1 MTSKPLDILRE
12 GVIIHSGGKSED
24 LPLHSQLPPVSRKT
38 RGTNLYDLRMKR
50 VALLALLSQSALG
63 VLQAQPATGDTIT
76 TRTHRL
82 SEVTVVET
90 MKKRAVASTA
100 PMHVIDQ
107 EAIAAHGVTD
117 LADALNRIPGITLRD
132 YGGAGGMK
140 TVSVRGFGAQHTG
153 VCYDGVMLSECQS
166 GQIDVA
172 RYSLDNVDNI
182 ALVIGDNDDIF
193 IPAKNASSAA
203 VLNINTMT
211 TPTGDTRPRLTA
223 QMRLGSFGYACP
235 FFRYSQSL
243 GNRLSFSAT
252 GEYTYAENDYPF
264 TLHNG
269 NLTTRERRTNSRMN
283 SGHGE
288 VGVAW
293 RPGRHDLLAV
303 KLYYYDNDRQLPGQ
317 VRYYTDLSM
326 EQLRDRNFFGQL
338 RYKAVL
344 GHAVSLRADAKFNWA
359 MSKYRDAAYKGGVND
374 ADYWQRE
381 AYASACV
388 LYAPTDRWAFDYSLD
403 YSFNNLNSS
412 LNTDTKPYRH
422 TLLQSITAKYKTRRI
437 TMIARL
443 LGSLYFNDAQLG
455 AAAHDFK
462 KLSPSLS
469 VSYRPFL
476 AHDFHLRASY
486 KNIFRTPTFNESYF
500 FHYGSTDLQ
509 PESTDQYNIGAT
521 WNGKPWHRAEAT
533 VTVDGYLNH
542 VRDKIVAVPYNMF
555 VWTNINVGK
564 VEMLGLDA
572 TLSLTHRF
580 NQRHSLVV
588 SGSYSYQQAENKTNS
603 ESPNYGKQIA
613 YVPLHSGSASVG
625 YRNPWVDI
633 VLHATATSMR
643 YGNNE
648 HYTGTDIE
656 GYQDLGLALSH
667 SFPIGKGRLDLR
679 LDLKNLLDKQ
689 YEIVRM
695 YPMPGRSWQAT
706 MKFTL

>member
-1 MTSKPLDILRE
+1 MIE
-12 GVIIHSGGKSED
+12 I
-24 LPLHSQLPPVSRKT
+24 
-38 RGTNLYDLRMKR
+38 
-50 VALLALLSQSALG
+50 ALLTLLSQPMMCLSSA
-63 VLQAQPATGDTIT
+63 QDRSGDTLT
-76 TRTHRL
+76 TRTHQL
-82 SEVTVVET
+82 DEVTVVET
-90 MKKRAVASTA
+90 MKRRTVASTA
-100 PMHVIDQ
+100 PMHVMDSK
-107 EAIAAHGVTD
+107 AFSAYGVTD
-117 LADALNRIPGITLRD
+117 FADALNRIPGITLRD

-182 ALVIGDNDDIF
+182 SLVIGDNDDIF

-203 VLNINTMT
+203 VLNINTMGA
-211 TPTGDTRPRLTA
+211 PTGNKRPQLTA
-223 QMRLGSFGYACP
+223 QMRLGSFGYVCP
-235 FFRYSQSL
+235 FVRYGQSL
-243 GNRLSFSAT
+243 SEKFAFSVA

-269 NLTTRERRTNSRMN
+269 SITTRERRTNSRMN

-288 VGVAW
+288 LGLTW
-293 RPGRHDLLAV
+293 RPGRHDLLTA

-317 VRYYTDLSM
+317 VRYYTNLSL

-338 RYKAVL
+338 RYKTVL
-344 GHAVSLRADAKFNWA
+344 SHTVSLRADAKFNWA
-359 MSKYRDAAYKGGVND
+359 VSKYRDGAYQGGVND

-388 LYAPTDRWAFDYSLD
+388 LYAPTDIWAFDYSLD

-412 LNTDTKPYRH
+412 LSTDTKPFRH
-422 TLLQSITAKYKTRRI
+422 TVLQSITAKYKTSRF
-437 TMIARL
+437 TAIARV
-443 LGSLYFNDAQLG
+443 LGSLYFNDAKLG
-455 AAAHDFK
+455 ASAHNFK
-462 KLSPSLS
+462 RLSPSLS

-476 AHDFHLRASY
+476 SHDFYVRASY
-486 KNIFRTPTFNESYF
+486 KDIFRAPTFNESYF
-500 FHYGSTDLQ
+500 FHYGSTDLK
-509 PESTDQYNIGAT
+509 PEKTDQYNIGAT
-521 WNGKPWHRAEAT
+521 YNGRLWRKAEAT

-555 VWTNINVGK
+555 VWTNVNIGK

-580 NQRHSLVV
+580 NQRHAIVA
-588 SGSYSYQQAENKTNS
+588 SGSYSYQQAENKTNR

-613 YVPLHSGSASVG
+613 YVPLHSGSASIG

-633 VLHATATSMR
+633 VVHATATSLR
-643 YGNNE
+643 YANNE
-648 HYTGTDIE
+648 HYDGTDIE
-656 GYQDLGLALSH
+656 GYQDLGASLSH
-667 SFPIGKGRLDLR
+667 SFPIGKSRLDIR
-679 LDLKNLLDKQ
+679 LDIKNLLDSQ
-689 YEIVRM
+689 YEIVRQ

-706 MKFTL
+706 IKYTL

>member
-1 MTSKPLDILRE
+1 
-12 GVIIHSGGKSED
+12 
-24 LPLHSQLPPVSRKT
+24 
-38 RGTNLYDLRMKR
+38 MKR
-50 VALLALLSQSALG
+50 VALLALLSPSALG
-63 VLQAQPATGDTIT
+63 VLQAQPATSDTIT
-76 TRTHRL
+76 TRTHHL
-82 SEVTVVET
+82 DEVTVVET

-100 PMHVIDQ
+100 PMHIMDR
-107 EAIAAHGVTD
+107 EAFSDYGVTD
-117 LADALNRIPGITLRD
+117 FADALNRIPGITLRD

-203 VLNINTMT
+203 VLNINTMA

-243 GNRLSFSAT
+243 SNRLSFSAT

-264 TLHNG
+264 TLRNG

-288 VGVAW
+288 IGVAW

-338 RYKAVL
+338 QYKAVL
-344 GHAVSLRADAKFNWA
+344 GHSLSLRADAKFNWA

-388 LYAPTDRWAFDYSLD
+388 LYAPTDLWALDYSID

-412 LNTDTKPYRH
+412 LSTDTKPLRH
-422 TLLQSITAKYKTRRI
+422 TVLQSLTAKYKTKRI

-455 AAAHDFK
+455 NSAHNMRR
-462 KLSPSLS
+462 LSPSLS

-476 AHDFHLRASY
+476 AHDFHIRASY
-486 KNIFRTPTFNESYF
+486 KDIFRAPTFNESYF

-509 PESTDQYNIGAT
+509 PEKTDQYNIGAT

-580 NQRHSLVV
+580 NSRHSLVV

-656 GYQDLGLALSH
+656 DYQDLGLALSH
-667 SFPIGKGRLDLR
+667 SFPVGKSRLDLR

>member
-1 MTSKPLDILRE
+1 
-12 GVIIHSGGKSED
+12 
-24 LPLHSQLPPVSRKT
+24 
-38 RGTNLYDLRMKR
+38 MKR
-50 VALLALLSQSALG
+50 VALLALLSPSALG
-63 VLQAQPATGDTIT
+63 VLQAQPATSDTIT
-76 TRTHRL
+76 TRTHHL
-82 SEVTVVET
+82 DEVTVVET

-117 LADALNRIPGITLRD
+117 FADALNRIPGITLRD

-203 VLNINTMT
+203 VLNINTMA

-243 GNRLSFSAT
+243 SNRLSFSAM

-264 TLHNG
+264 TLRNG

-288 VGVAW
+288 IGVAW

-338 RYKAVL
+338 QYKAVL
-344 GHAVSLRADAKFNWA
+344 GHSLSLRADAKFNWA

-388 LYAPTDRWAFDYSLD
+388 LYAPTDLWALDYSID

-412 LNTDTKPYRH
+412 LSTDTKPLRH
-422 TLLQSITAKYKTRRI
+422 TVLQSLTAKYKTKRI

-455 AAAHDFK
+455 NSAHNMRR
-462 KLSPSLS
+462 LSPSLS

-476 AHDFHLRASY
+476 AHDFHIRASY
-486 KNIFRTPTFNESYF
+486 KDIFRAPTFNESYF

-509 PESTDQYNIGAT
+509 PEKTDQYNIGAT

-656 GYQDLGLALSH
+656 DYQDLGLALSH
-667 SFPIGKGRLDLR
+667 SFPVGKSRLDLR